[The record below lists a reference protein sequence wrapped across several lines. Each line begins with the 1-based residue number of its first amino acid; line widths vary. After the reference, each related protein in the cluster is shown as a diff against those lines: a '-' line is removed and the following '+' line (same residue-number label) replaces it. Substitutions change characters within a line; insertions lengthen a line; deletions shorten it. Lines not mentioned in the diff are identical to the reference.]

1 VKAALIREIGGLPEV
16 GETDPPERDSGR
28 ALVEIHAVSL
38 NPIDIALA
46 TGKHYLGPPKTPY
59 IPGSEG
65 VGVVL
70 EAGSLDAGV
79 RVYISDDGLGGRGRN
94 GTLGAC
100 ATVVEEEALL
110 LPDGVS
116 DELAVACGTA
126 GLAGWLPVV
135 WRAEVGSDDRVLVL
149 GCTGTVGLS
158 AIQAAR
164 IKGAERIVA
173 AGRRPDRLE
182 TATAAGADAV
192 VRLDEPDLA
201 AALKE
206 AAGGDGP
213 TLIIDPLW
221 GEPLVAATEAAAPGA
236 RIVQI
241 GQSAGQE
248 ATLASGVVR
257 GKQLEIYGYS
267 NFVVPAETRRAA
279 YAELV
284 SYAAE
289 GEISFPIET
298 YPLEQVSEAWERQA
312 GGPGAKLVV
321 RLGSRP

>member
-16 GETDPPERDSGR
+16 GDADSPQRDEDR
-28 ALVEIHAVSL
+28 ALVEVHAVSL

-65 VGVVL
+65 VGTVL
-70 EAGSLDAGV
+70 EAGSLEAGM

-94 GTLGAC
+94 GTLAEQ
-100 ATVVEEEALL
+100 ATVVEEEALP
-110 LPDGVS
+110 LPEGVS

-135 WRAEVGSDDRVLVL
+135 WRAQVGRDDRVLVL
-149 GCTGTVGLS
+149 GCTGTVGLA

-173 AGRRPDRLE
+173 AGRRPERFE
-182 TATAAGADAV
+182 TATQAGADAV

-213 TLIIDPLW
+213 TVVIDPLW
-221 GEPLVAATEAAAPGA
+221 GEPIVAATEAAAPGA

-241 GQSAGQE
+241 GQSAGPE

-267 NFVVPAETRRAA
+267 NFVVPAESRRAA
-279 YAELV
+279 YLELV
-284 SYAAE
+284 SHAAH
-289 GEISFPIET
+289 GEIGFPLET

-321 RLGSRP
+321 RVQ

>member
-1 VKAALIREIGGLPEV
+1 VKAALIREIGGVPELA
-16 GETDPPERDSGR
+16 EKDAPERDGGR
-28 ALVEIHAVSL
+28 ALVEMHAVPL

-59 IPGSEG
+59 VPGSEG
-65 VGVVL
+65 VGVVVEAESL
-70 EAGSLDAGV
+70 EPGT
-79 RVYISDDGLGGRGRN
+79 RVYISDDGLGGRGRD
-94 GTLGAC
+94 GTIAEL
-100 ATVVEEEALL
+100 ATVAEEEALP
-110 LPDGVS
+110 LPEGVS
-116 DELAVACGTA
+116 DELAAACGTA

-135 WRAEVGSDDRVLVL
+135 WRAETGPGDRVLVL
-149 GCTGTVGLS
+149 GGTGTVGL
-158 AIQAAR
+158 AAVQAAR
-164 IKGAERIVA
+164 VRGAERIVA
-173 AGRRPDRLE
+173 AGRRPEGLE
-182 TATAAGADAV
+182 AARKAGADAV

-213 TLIIDPLW
+213 TVVIDPLW

-241 GQSAGQE
+241 GQSAGPA

-267 NFVVPAETRRAA
+267 NFVVPAEMRRGA
-279 YAELV
+279 YAEIV
-284 SYAAE
+284 DHAAR
-289 GEISFPIET
+289 GDIDFPIEA
-298 YPLEQVSEAWERQA
+298 YPFEQASDAWERQA

-321 RLGSRP
+321 RLT

>member
-1 VKAALIREIGGLPEV
+1 MKAALIREIGGLPELA
-16 GETDPPERDSGR
+16 EADAPNRDSDR

-59 IPGSEG
+59 VPGSEG
-65 VGVVL
+65 VGLIVEAESL
-70 EAGSLDAGV
+70 EPGT
-79 RVYISDDGLGGRGRN
+79 RVYISDDGLGGRGRD
-94 GTLGAC
+94 GTLGELA
-100 ATVVEEEALL
+100 AVAEKEALP
-110 LPDGVS
+110 LPEGVS
-116 DELAVACGTA
+116 DELATACGTA

-135 WRAEVGSDDRVLVL
+135 WRAETGPGDRVLVL
-149 GCTGTVGLS
+149 GATGTVGL
-158 AIQAAR
+158 AAVQAAR
-164 IKGAERIVA
+164 QKGAERIVA
-173 AGRRPDRLE
+173 AGRRPEGLE
-182 TATAAGADAV
+182 AARKAGADGV

-213 TLIIDPLW
+213 TVVIDPLW

-241 GQSAGQE
+241 GQSAGPS

-267 NFVVPAETRRAA
+267 NFVVPAEIRRAA
-279 YAELV
+279 YTELV
-284 SYAAE
+284 RHAAR
-289 GEISFPIET
+289 GEINFPIET
-298 YPLEQVSEAWERQA
+298 YALEEVAAAWERQTV
-312 GGPGAKLVV
+312 GPGGKLVIRV
-321 RLGSRP
+321 V

>member
-1 VKAALIREIGGLPEV
+1 MKAALIREIGSGPELA
-16 GETDPPERDSGR
+16 EADAPTRDSGR

-46 TGKHYLGPPKTPY
+46 SGKHYLGPPDTPY
-59 IPGSEG
+59 VPGSEG
-65 VGVVL
+65 VGTVVEADSL
-70 EAGSLDAGV
+70 EPGT

-94 GTLGAC
+94 GTLAER
-100 ATVVEEEALL
+100 ATVAEEEALP
-110 LPDGVS
+110 LPEGVS
-116 DELAVACGTA
+116 DELATACGTA

-135 WRAEVGSDDRVLVL
+135 WRAGVGPRDRVLVL

-158 AIQAAR
+158 AVQAAR

-173 AGRRPDRLE
+173 AGRRPEGLD
-182 TATAAGADAV
+182 TARKAGADAV

-201 AALKE
+201 GALRE

-213 TLIIDPLW
+213 TVVIDPLW
-221 GEPLVAATEAAAPGA
+221 GDPLVAATEAAAPGA

-241 GQSAGQE
+241 GQSAGPV

-267 NFVVPAETRRAA
+267 NFVVPAEMRRAA
-279 YAELV
+279 YSELV
-284 SYAAE
+284 EHAAR
-289 GEISFPIET
+289 GEIDFAIET
-298 YPLEQVSEAWERQA
+298 YPFESVASAWERQA
-312 GGPGAKLVV
+312 NGPGGKLVV
-321 RLGSRP
+321 RIT